1 MYSSAKVANIP
12 DLMETR
18 LKYVDAVSNSI
29 AYFWQRILFVILNSP
44 SLYEH
49 VSRVLEIKQIHDKLC
64 FNACSLVFSFDVP
77 LPLLALDLSN
87 WSPFVFRKAMIFR

>member
-29 AYFWQRILFVILNSP
+29 AYI
-44 SLYEH
+44 
-49 VSRVLEIKQIHDKLC
+49 
-64 FNACSLVFSFDVP
+64 
-77 LPLLALDLSN
+77 
-87 WSPFVFRKAMIFR
+87 